1 MTKASIIT
9 VLVSLRRQSAQVV
22 LAGTLKREV
31 EGDELHL
38 SEVLNAT
45 LPSAVLVLLAPRVVV
60 VGGIG
65 VELRGV
71 ELAGFGLGLG
81 EVGRPR
87 LGRVPGS
94 GLRVGLGVGVGLGI
108 HQGGSWV
115 RERVGLGID
124 EDGLAVSPHLLPLVV
139 LLAFA
144 DPADVVATVVTL
156 PVVLVAAKPHNK

>member
-1 MTKASIIT
+1 M
-9 VLVSLRRQSAQVV
+9 
-22 LAGTLKREV
+22 
-31 EGDELHL
+31 
-38 SEVLNAT
+38 
-45 LPSAVLVLLAPRVVV
+45 
-60 VGGIG
+60 
-65 VELRGV
+65 

-87 LGRVPGS
+87 LGREPGS

-115 RERVGLGID
+115 RERVGLGIE

-139 LLAFA
+139 LFAFA
-144 DPADVVATVVTL
+144 DPAVVATVVTL

>member
-81 EVGRPR
+81 
-87 LGRVPGS
+87 
-94 GLRVGLGVGVGLGI
+94 
-108 HQGGSWV
+108 
-115 RERVGLGID
+115 
-124 EDGLAVSPHLLPLVV
+124 
-139 LLAFA
+139 
-144 DPADVVATVVTL
+144 
-156 PVVLVAAKPHNK
+156 

>member
-1 MTKASIIT
+1 M
-9 VLVSLRRQSAQVV
+9 
-22 LAGTLKREV
+22 
-31 EGDELHL
+31 
-38 SEVLNAT
+38 
-45 LPSAVLVLLAPRVVV
+45 
-60 VGGIG
+60 GG
-65 VELRGV
+65 
-71 ELAGFGLGLG
+71 
-81 EVGRPR
+81 
-87 LGRVPGS
+87 VPGS